1 MTALKS
7 TCKWC
12 REPFAKRRIDQHYCG
27 TPCSRA
33 ADALELK
40 RARAVYRALYH
51 WRNDRGASKVDLV
64 RMCLR
69 FICRE
74 VRDWIDQDRA
84 IGRPPPPRP
93 NEWVPR
99 GHERRPAVGA
109 PREIIKERD
118 HVQVL

>member
-1 MTALKS
+1 MIKAS
-7 TCKWC
+7 ICKWC
-12 REPFAKRRIDQHYCG
+12 REPFSKRRIDQHHCS

-51 WRNDRGASKVDLV
+51 WRNDRSASKVDLV
-64 RMCLR
+64 RTCLR

-84 IGRPPPPRP
+84 VGRLPPPRP
-93 NEWVPR
+93 SEWIPR
-99 GHERRPAVGA
+99 GHERRPSVRVATS
-109 PREIIKERD
+109 EERHD
-118 HVQVL
+118 VRM